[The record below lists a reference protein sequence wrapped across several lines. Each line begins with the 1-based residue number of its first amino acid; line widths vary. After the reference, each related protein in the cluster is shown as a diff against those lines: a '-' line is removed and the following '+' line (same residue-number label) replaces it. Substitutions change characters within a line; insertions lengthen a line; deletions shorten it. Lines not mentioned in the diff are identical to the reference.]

1 MEESKLGSI
10 IIILIRCISL
20 FEIYLQNYL
29 SFSGKKSFLMN
40 LITIMVFLVVGCKR
54 KPHKM

>member
-1 MEESKLGSI
+1 MGSI